1 MSGIVAVEVAFVGFG
16 SIYFLKAKD
25 DIEYR
30 RKLYN
35 EGSLWLHCY
44 YNINQKLF
52 DGEGLKDEI
61 PKFEKLNK
69 EERNQSK
76 TEDITFK

>member
-35 EGSLWLHCY
+35 EGSLWLHC
-44 YNINQKLF
+44 KLF
-52 DGEGLKDEI
+52 LIIYFDLFFI
-61 PKFEKLNK
+61 NILNK
-69 EERNQSK
+69 FS
-76 TEDITFK
+76 IYY